1 MNNFLVRG
9 AGLTA
14 TIFAGLS
21 VVMAPLNA
29 LARMRTTDG
38 LSDFENPLASWWAR
52 PAMRAASPL
61 VEWGYPDKV
70 YETYGKFYV
79 FALLAVLACAIAV
92 RSRRGTAGMGLA
104 ERWGWRISLP
114 SYVLLAT
121 SLFITYWVAN
131 LDVVFLLVTVPTM
144 LLNTIGELLL
154 GIGLIRSKFRPRLT
168 GWLLALG
175 FPLSQGLIA
184 ISTQA
189 LGMWPTMFAWGLAGW
204 SLWRSSPRQSVQVPR
219 ATLAA

>member
-1 MNNFLVRG
+1 MPWPG
-9 AGLTA
+9 C
-14 TIFAGLS
+14 
-21 VVMAPLNA
+21 
-29 LARMRTTDG
+29 
-38 LSDFENPLASWWAR
+38 AR
-52 PAMRAASPL
+52 PTVSATSRTHSHPGGPGRRCGLQPASG
-61 VEWGYPDKV
+61 VGVPDTV

-79 FALLAVLACAIAV
+79 FALIAVLACAIAV
-92 RSRRGTAGMGLA
+92 RSRRGTAGMGLT

-154 GIGLIRSKFRPRLT
+154 GIGLIGGKFRPRLT
-168 GWLLALG
+168 GWLLAMG

>member
-1 MNNFLVRG
+1 MNNFLLRA

-21 VVMAPLNA
+21 VMMAPLNA

-79 FALLAVLACAIAV
+79 FALLAVLACAIPV

-114 SYVLLAT
+114 SYALLAT

-131 LDVVFLLVTVPTM
+131 LDVVFLLVTLPTM

-175 FPLSQGLIA
+175 FPLSQA
-184 ISTQA
+184 
-189 LGMWPTMFAWGLAGW
+189 
-204 SLWRSSPRQSVQVPR
+204 
-219 ATLAA
+219 